1 MWHVPMACGP
11 FLFLLPKMH
20 FSSVAHLNGS
30 SLKTISSVDH
40 LNESLDL
47 PSAFRRYNSVYNEQA
62 SSGSVCFGA
71 QMLANDADAA
81 LSMV

>member
-1 MWHVPMACGP
+1 MACGP

-71 QMLANDADAA
+71 QMLANNADAA